1 MMGKARM
8 REGAQF
14 SKLTLQ
20 YVIILLVES
29 NLWND
34 VKKILLTL
42 QEILVIF
49 LPLTSLLIETGLQK
63 LLIQYYDASIS

>member
-1 MMGKARM
+1 M